1 MIRFVQSFATM
12 PAQEPAPLL
21 SGSPSQSIRA
31 GAPTRSSLLTLGV
44 LAVVC
49 VAFISMAALT
59 WRAWPDPL
67 VDFGRELH
75 MAWSVSQGSVLY
87 RDITHL
93 HGPLSVYVSAA
104 MFSLFGVGAERLFAL
119 NALVLVLMLAG
130 LARLLWLGLRNED
143 DRDRTTRTVAVG
155 AAMLLLIGGFA
166 FSQSLMIGNYN
177 FLAPYSHELTH
188 GLALSVGAMLA
199 AQRWTRSRSSVTQ
212 PVSQHVTLI
221 VCGLLTGLTFLTRA
235 EVFVACIAGVS
246 ALLLVSFTKQMTWSR
261 RIVSL
266 CVWLGSALLL
276 VVVAALWLRS
286 AMPWSASLHGVAGT
300 WGYLLEPAFSGSPFR
315 LKVSGFDRA
324 GEHLTTMGLWL
335 LIDGAMVLLAIVW
348 SITVAR
354 LSRDRPSHVRRWAMV
369 MAMGV
374 VVLACVTFASPAG
387 TWSRTLRPMPVV
399 LLFAT
404 AYFGW
409 CAIKRRSETDA
420 VVTAL
425 CAMGLALL
433 PKVLLKAGPEHYG
446 FAHAL
451 PGAAVLAVLAIHH
464 VGRVA
469 ASRFGGDRA
478 AATVVMLALLLGVTA
493 GQVRVTQ
500 SWMSRKEVA
509 LSSGSDAMHMQWHGR
524 TIAEATAWLG
534 EHAESGQTLVVVP
547 EGAMINYL
555 SRLRNPTRFD
565 LYLPDWVQ
573 AFEQQMTHDW
583 SSAKPDWVVWID
595 RDTSELGSATF
606 GQTYAP
612 ELGRILR
619 DEYEPRATLGPEKLR
634 AIVYERKR
642 QK

>member
-1 MIRFVQSFATM
+1 M

-49 VAFISMAALT
+49 AAFISMATLT

-87 RDITHL
+87 RDIAHL
-93 HGPLSVYVSAA
+93 HGPLSVYVNAA
-104 MFSLFGVGAERLFAL
+104 MFSLFGVGADRLFAL

-130 LARLLWLGLRNED
+130 FSRLLWLALRHED
-143 DRDRTTRTVAVG
+143 DRDNTARAIAVG

-166 FSQSLMIGNYN
+166 FSQCLMIGNYN

-188 GLALSVGAMLA
+188 GLALSIGAMLA
-199 AQRWTRSRSSVTQ
+199 AQRWTQSRSNVTQ
-212 PVSQHVTLI
+212 PVSQHVTLF

-235 EVFVACIAGVS
+235 EVFVACVAGVA
-246 ALLLVSFTKQMTWSR
+246 ALLLASFTKQMTWSR
-261 RIVSL
+261 RIASL
-266 CVWLGSALLL
+266 CVWLGSALLPVL
-276 VVVAALWLRS
+276 VAALLLRS
-286 AMPWSASLHGVAGT
+286 AMPWRVALHGVAGT
-300 WGYLLEPAFSGSPFR
+300 WGYLLDPAFSGSPFR

-324 GEHLTTMGLWL
+324 GEHLKTMGLWL
-335 LIDGAMVLLAIVW
+335 LIDVAVVLLAIAW
-348 SITVAR
+348 SVVVAR
-354 LSRDRPSHVRRWAMV
+354 LTRDRPSHVRRWAMV

-374 VVLACVTFASPAG
+374 VVLACVTFAWPAG
-387 TWSRTLRPMPVV
+387 TWSRTLQPMPVV

-409 CAIKRRSETDA
+409 CAIKQRSETDA
-420 VVTAL
+420 VMTAL

-451 PGAAVLAVLAIHH
+451 PGAAVMAVLAIHH
-464 VGRVA
+464 VGRIA

-493 GQVRVTQ
+493 GQVRVTAK
-500 SWMSRKEVA
+500 WMARKEVT
-509 LSSGSDAMHMQWHGR
+509 LSSSSDAMHMQWHGR
-524 TIAEATAWLG
+524 TIAEVTQWLG
-534 EHAESGQTLVVVP
+534 EHAQPGQTLVVVP

-565 LYLPDWVQ
+565 LYLPDWMQ

-583 SSAKPDWVVWID
+583 ASAKPDWVVWID

-612 ELGRILR
+612 ELGRSLR
-619 DEYEPRATLGPEKLR
+619 EEYEPRATLGPEKLR
-634 AIVYERKR
+634 AIVYERKVQNSGATQR
-642 QK
+642 AR